1 MRLVL
6 FQDFIK
12 KCLLILSIVI
22 IGITSVYAD
31 DPNWFVNIKTET
43 SNETI
48 TGSGYIVQVGDDY
61 YIRTASHVT
70 LGTDDGIFVSG
81 EGEKLKVKLGQSI
94 IDNSHDD
101 QLIPIEK
108 PKKAKSIAFYS
119 PSIKKFVVWPKLSR
133 IVKREKRKKFVE
145 QGIDAAF
152 YIVPEN
158 LQKSKK
164 DIKFDKLEESINTG
178 YSPSFNFSNYLRP
191 TKGKTTLTADMRVN
205 PGESGSPLFKDM
217 LVGYNIQDS
226 NGKHYEYPLPQMSG
240 GATILLGH
248 AQSFQRYVDR
258 SNFSGSKQSENIVNA
273 INDKTLIDTDVKW
286 DRYQGI
292 FYRYKVTEKGLIQ
305 ELNNIKNR
313 SGNTTGGNGGN
324 TTGGNGGDT
333 TNGSSGNTTGGNGG
347 NTTGG
352 NGGDTTNGSS
362 GNTTGGNGGNT
373 TGGNGGDT
381 TNGSSGNTT
390 GGNGGN
396 TTGGNGGGP
405 RTELDLTGTPKMGM
419 IYHDLQIA
427 GFKVQEF
434 KEGKKVNEYTLY
446 ADWENYQYLE
456 DLKKNNSEVKVE
468 PIKLTGKDLAN
479 LIQEKN
485 NSGNYMSFSSGSY
498 SRTSRCVVDGESLK
512 HNHLNVN
519 IQPFEPI
526 SLPLNENFFPIVEV
540 KNLDDGLVYKVD
552 LRGLFSVDIMEFS
565 DFDREDEFDF
575 YNRNSYVMLR
585 AEGFKYSRSKCKV
598 ENGLSFGMRQR
609 LFKGGKLDFETLE
622 QSNMNPSQNKKTTV
636 NPE

>member
-6 FQDFIK
+6 FLDFMK
-12 KCLLILSIVI
+12 KCLLILSIFL

-48 TGSGYIVQVGDDY
+48 TGSGYIVQVGNDY

-81 EGEKLKVKLGQSI
+81 DGEKLKVKLGQSI
-94 IDNSHDD
+94 IDNAHDD

-108 PKKAKSIAFYS
+108 PKKAQSIAFYS

-164 DIKFDKLEESINTG
+164 DIKFDKLEENINTG

-226 NGKHYEYPLPQMSG
+226 NGKHYEYPLPHMSG

-305 ELNNIKNR
+305 ELNNIKDR
-313 SGNTTGGNGGN
+313 SGN

-333 TNGSSGNTTGGNGG
+333 TNGSS
-347 NTTGG
+347 
-352 NGGDTTNGSS
+352 
-362 GNTTGGNGGNT
+362 
-373 TGGNGGDT
+373 
-381 TNGSSGNTT
+381 
-390 GGNGGN
+390 GN

-468 PIKLTGKDLAN
+468 PIKLTGSDLAN
-479 LIQEKN
+479 LIQEKSK
-485 NSGNYMSFSSGSY
+485 SGDYISYSSGGY

-540 KNLDDGLVYKVD
+540 KNMDDGLVYKVD

-609 LFKGGKLDFETLE
+609 LFKGGKLNFKTLE
-622 QSNMNPSQNKKTTV
+622 QSSLIPSQNKKTTV

>member
-352 NGGDTTNGSS
+352 NGG
-362 GNTTGGNGGNT
+362 
-373 TGGNGGDT
+373 
-381 TNGSSGNTT
+381 
-390 GGNGGN
+390 
-396 TTGGNGGGP
+396 GP